1 MRIRLIRKVYKIS
14 MKAGFSPLY
23 YIQNLIR
30 INTKMNKMSPIIS
43 SSELK
48 NLSTENLIILDA
60 RAGKD
65 MHQNYLEKHIKG
77 ARFIDLDKDLAEIG
91 EDAAFGGRHP
101 LPVVEKFAGTLAD
114 LGISKDSR
122 MVIYDDKNGANAA
135 ARAWWMLRAFG
146 FEKVQVL
153 DGGIQAAEQNGIE
166 FSSGEETFEKVPFIE
181 KDHWILPVVSL
192 EGVENELKNN
202 SSVVI
207 DVRDA
212 YRYRGESEPID
223 LVAGHIPGAINIPF
237 SENLDENGN
246 FLKPEALKEKY
257 SQLLQGKPEH
267 LIIHCGSGV
276 TACHTILALDYAGFS
291 IPDLYVGSWSEWS
304 RREGKEIAKDI

>member
-1 MRIRLIRKVYKIS
+1 
-14 MKAGFSPLY
+14 
-23 YIQNLIR
+23 
-30 INTKMNKMSPIIS
+30 MSPIIT

-48 NLSTENLIILDA
+48 SLSTDNLIILDA

-101 LPVVEKFAGTLAD
+101 LPSVEKFAETLSM
-114 LGISKDSR
+114 LGLAEDSHI
-122 MVIYDDKNGANAA
+122 VVYDDKNGANAA
-135 ARAWWMLRAFG
+135 ARAWWMLRSFG

-153 DGGIQAAEQNGIE
+153 DGGIQSAEQNGIE
-166 FSSGEETFEKVPFIE
+166 FSSGEESFGKAPSIQRN
-181 KDHWILPVVSL
+181 HWLLPVVNL
-192 EGVENELKNN
+192 EDVEKELADR
-202 SSVVI
+202 SSTII

-246 FLKPEALKEKY
+246 FLKPEVLKEKY
-257 SQLLQGKPEH
+257 TELLQDKPGH

-276 TACHTILALDYAGFS
+276 TACHTILAIEYAGLG

-304 RREGKEIAKDI
+304 RRAGKEIGKDI